1 MDESGGTI
9 LEIDDKELEIVEN
22 ILLEKGCHF
31 ANDAKEVIRYWK
43 SVDVAACPGSGKTTV
58 LLAKL
63 KLLADRMPLKKGSG
77 VCVLSHTN
85 VAVNE
90 IKTKLSNYADLL
102 MSYPNY
108 VGTIQSFID
117 QFVTKPYLKQ
127 KTDASIQVVEDS
139 VYAQHLYKLLW
150 KDRSQNSPYQKIR
163 YFIKFNVK
171 NGSGQYDNEIS
182 YMENLYQK
190 DGALY
195 VSKQKKP
202 LAGADSLSAKQYET
216 AIQELLVSEGLIRYK
231 DAYQYAVES
240 ISELSTEYTELFSR
254 RFQYVFIDEYQDCNQ
269 MQRDALDKLFNQNE
283 CCVFHI
289 GDSDQA
295 IYNSEN
301 SEIEDWK
308 PGTSCLSMASSNRY
322 GQEIADILTNL
333 RTDKKVINASLG
345 ETGYIPTVIIFDD
358 ASIDKVVGKY
368 ILALDENGLY
378 DPNGIYKIIGAVKKR
393 DLAGLKIGDYWAE
406 YDDRN
411 NLKSEYNYWNYVR
424 RISEGLSEGK
434 LYYAEGQF
442 RSLLCKILHYAGV
455 KNKISGRE
463 YTSKTIKRRIDEEHS
478 EQYRNDWI
486 QITKLKSYDVKS
498 VDAAI
503 RMLIRDLIDLKG
515 KTEDDLFGLFPEYF
529 MKEGDLEENKQG
541 NHNFFIEP
549 IRGRKI
555 VIDTVYGVKG
565 ETHDATLYLETEKS
579 RSSDIRRILPYLGV
593 GKKGSQAISEYS
605 RKCVYVGMSRPRKL
619 LCLAVRAE
627 TYEEGKKYFK
637 LGKLL
642 IVEYK

>member
-43 SVDVAACPGSGKTTV
+43 YVDVAACPGSGKTTV

-102 MSYPNY
+102 MGYPNY

-240 ISELSTEYTELFSR
+240 ISELSTEYTDLFSR

-434 LYYAEGQF
+434 LYYVEGQF

-555 VIDTVYGVKG
+555 VIDTVHGVKG

-627 TYEEGKKYFK
+627 TYEEGKKVFQTWK
-637 LGKLL
+637 V
-642 IVEYK
+642 IDCRV

>member
-102 MSYPNY
+102 MGYPNY

-240 ISELSTEYTELFSR
+240 ISELSTEYTDLFSR

-358 ASIDKVVGKY
+358 ASIDKVVGKH

-434 LYYAEGQF
+434 LYYVEGQF

-555 VIDTVYGVKG
+555 VIDTVHGVKG

-627 TYEEGKKYFK
+627 TYEEGKKVFQTWK
-637 LGKLL
+637 V
-642 IVEYK
+642 IDCRV

>member
-102 MSYPNY
+102 MGYPNY

-240 ISELSTEYTELFSR
+240 ISELSTEYTDLFSR

-434 LYYAEGQF
+434 LYYVEGQF

-463 YTSKTIKRRIDEEHS
+463 YTSKTIKRRVDEEHS

-555 VIDTVYGVKG
+555 VIDTVHGVKG

-627 TYEEGKKYFK
+627 TYEEGKKVFQTWK
-637 LGKLL
+637 V
-642 IVEYK
+642 IDCRV

>member
-102 MSYPNY
+102 MGYPNY

-240 ISELSTEYTELFSR
+240 ISELSTEYTDLFSR

-434 LYYAEGQF
+434 LYYVEGQF

-555 VIDTVYGVKG
+555 VIDTVHGVKG

-627 TYEEGKKYFK
+627 T
-637 LGKLL
+637 
-642 IVEYK
+642 

>member
-1 MDESGGTI
+1 M
-9 LEIDDKELEIVEN
+9 EIDDKELEIVEN

-240 ISELSTEYTELFSR
+240 ISELSTEYTDLFSR

-434 LYYAEGQF
+434 LYYVEGQF

-555 VIDTVYGVKG
+555 VIDTVHGVKG

-627 TYEEGKKYFK
+627 TYEEGKKVFQTWK
-637 LGKLL
+637 V
-642 IVEYK
+642 IDCRV

>member
-9 LEIDDKELEIVEN
+9 LEIVDKELEIVEN

-102 MSYPNY
+102 MGYPNY

-240 ISELSTEYTELFSR
+240 ISELSTEYTDLFSR

-434 LYYAEGQF
+434 LYYVEGQF

-555 VIDTVYGVKG
+555 VIDTVHGVKG

-627 TYEEGKKYFK
+627 TYEEGKKVFQTWK
-637 LGKLL
+637 V
-642 IVEYK
+642 IDCRV

>member
-240 ISELSTEYTELFSR
+240 ISELSTEYTDLFSR

-434 LYYAEGQF
+434 LYYVEGQF

-555 VIDTVYGVKG
+555 VIDTVHGVKG

-627 TYEEGKKYFK
+627 TYEEGKKVFQTWK
-637 LGKLL
+637 V
-642 IVEYK
+642 IDCRV

>member
-1 MDESGGTI
+1 MDESGGMTI

-163 YFIKFNVK
+163 YFIKLNVK

-195 VSKQKKP
+195 VSKQKKT

-240 ISELSTEYTELFSR
+240 ISELSTEYTDLFSR

-434 LYYAEGQF
+434 LYYVEGQF

-503 RMLIRDLIDLKG
+503 RMLIRDLIDFKG

-555 VIDTVYGVKG
+555 VIDTVHGVKG

-627 TYEEGKKYFK
+627 TYEEGKKVFQTWK
-637 LGKLL
+637 V
-642 IVEYK
+642 IDCRV

>member
-43 SVDVAACPGSGKTTV
+43 AVDVAACPGSGKTTV

-240 ISELSTEYTELFSR
+240 ISELSTEYTDLFSR

-434 LYYAEGQF
+434 LYYVEGQF

-555 VIDTVYGVKG
+555 VIDTVHGVKG

-627 TYEEGKKYFK
+627 TYEEGKKVFQTWK
-637 LGKLL
+637 V
-642 IVEYK
+642 IDCRV

>member
-434 LYYAEGQF
+434 LYYVEGQF

-555 VIDTVYGVKG
+555 VIDTVHGVKG

-627 TYEEGKKYFK
+627 TYEEGKKVFQTWK
-637 LGKLL
+637 V
-642 IVEYK
+642 IDCRV

>member
-1 MDESGGTI
+1 M
-9 LEIDDKELEIVEN
+9 EN

-117 QFVTKPYLKQ
+117 QFVTKSYLKQ

-434 LYYAEGQF
+434 LYYVEGQF

-555 VIDTVYGVKG
+555 VIDTVHGVKG

-627 TYEEGKKYFK
+627 TYEEGKKVFQTWK
-637 LGKLL
+637 V
-642 IVEYK
+642 IDCRV

>member
-1 MDESGGTI
+1 M
-9 LEIDDKELEIVEN
+9 EN

-102 MSYPNY
+102 MGYPNY

-240 ISELSTEYTELFSR
+240 ISELSTEYTDLFSR

-434 LYYAEGQF
+434 LYYVEGQF

-555 VIDTVYGVKG
+555 VIDTVHGVKG

-627 TYEEGKKYFK
+627 TYEEGKKVFQTWK
-637 LGKLL
+637 V
-642 IVEYK
+642 IDCRV

>member
-1 MDESGGTI
+1 M
-9 LEIDDKELEIVEN
+9 EIDDKELEIVES
-22 ILLEKGCHF
+22 ILLGKGCHF
-31 ANDAKEVIRYWK
+31 ANDAKKVIRCWE
-43 SVDVAACPGSGKTTV
+43 SVDVSACPGSGKTTV

-63 KLLADRMPLKKGSG
+63 KLLADRMPFQKGSG

-90 IKTKLSNYADLL
+90 IKTKLSDYADLL

-127 KTDASIQVVEDS
+127 KTDAGIRVVEDS

-171 NGSGQYDNEIS
+171 NGSGQYDNEVS

-195 VSKQKKP
+195 ISKQKKP
-202 LAGADSLSAKQYET
+202 LAGAGSLSAKQYEA
-216 AIQELLVSEGLIRYK
+216 AIQELLVSEGLIRYN
-231 DAYQYAVES
+231 DAYRYAVKN
-240 ISELSTEYTELFSR
+240 INELSTEYTDLFSQ
-254 RFQYVFIDEYQDCNQ
+254 RFRYVFIDEYQDCYQ
-269 MQRDALDKLFNQNE
+269 MQRDVLNKLFDQNK
-283 CCVFHI
+283 CCVFRI

-295 IYNSEN
+295 IYNSDN
-301 SEIEDWK
+301 SETEDWK
-308 PGTSCLSMASSNRY
+308 PSANCLPMASSNRY
-322 GQEIADILTNL
+322 GQEIADVLTNL
-333 RTDKKVINASLG
+333 RADKKMINSSLG
-345 ETGYIPTVIIFDD
+345 KIGYIPTVIIFDD
-358 ASIDKVVGKY
+358 ASINRVIEKY

-378 DPNGIYKIIGAVKKR
+378 DPNGIYKIIGAIKKR
-393 DLAGLKIGDYWAE
+393 DLKGLKISDYWAE
-406 YDDRN
+406 YDDSS
-411 NLKSEYNYWNYVR
+411 NLKGEYNYWNYVR
-424 RISEGLSEGK
+424 RISEGLSAGK
-434 LYYAEGQF
+434 LYYVESQF

-455 KNKISGRE
+455 KNKVSGRE
-463 YTSKTIKRRIDEEHS
+463 YTYKTIKKRIDEEHS
-478 EQYRNDWI
+478 ELYRDDWI
-486 QITKLKSYDVKS
+486 QITRLKSYDIKS

-503 RMLIRDLIDLKG
+503 RMLLRDLIDFKG

-529 MKEGDLEENKQG
+529 MKEGALEEGNQG
-541 NHNFFIEP
+541 NCNFFIEQS
-549 IRGRKI
+549 RGRKI
-555 VIDTVYGVKG
+555 EIDTVHGVKG

-579 RSSDIRRILPYLGV
+579 GSSDIRRILQYWGI

-619 LCLAVRAE
+619 LCLAVRVE
-627 TYEEGKKYFK
+627 TYEEGKKMFESWK
-637 LGKLL
+637 V
-642 IVEYK
+642 IDCRV

>member
-102 MSYPNY
+102 MGYPNY

-171 NGSGQYDNEIS
+171 NGSVQYDNEIS

-240 ISELSTEYTELFSR
+240 ISELSTEYTDLFSR

-434 LYYAEGQF
+434 LYYVEGQF

-503 RMLIRDLIDLKG
+503 RMLIRDLIDFKG

-555 VIDTVYGVKG
+555 VIDTVHGVKG

-627 TYEEGKKYFK
+627 TYEEGKKVFQTWK
-637 LGKLL
+637 V
-642 IVEYK
+642 IDCRV

>member
-1 MDESGGTI
+1 MDESGGMTI

-202 LAGADSLSAKQYET
+202 LAGAGSLSAKQYET

-240 ISELSTEYTELFSR
+240 ISELSTEYTDLFSR

-308 PGTSCLSMASSNRY
+308 PCTSCLSMASSNRY

-333 RTDKKVINASLG
+333 RTDKKVINVSLG

-434 LYYAEGQF
+434 LYYVEGQF

-503 RMLIRDLIDLKG
+503 RMLIRDLIDFKG
-515 KTEDDLFGLFPEYF
+515 KMEDDLFGLFPEYF
-529 MKEGDLEENKQG
+529 MKEGDLGENKQG

-555 VIDTVYGVKG
+555 VIDTVHGVKG
-565 ETHDATLYLETEKS
+565 ETHDATLYLETEKN
-579 RSSDIRRILPYLGV
+579 RSSDIGRILPYLGV

-627 TYEEGKKYFK
+627 TYEEGKKVFQTWK
-637 LGKLL
+637 V
-642 IVEYK
+642 IDCRV

>member
-240 ISELSTEYTELFSR
+240 ISELSTEYTDLFSR

-434 LYYAEGQF
+434 LYYVEGQF

-503 RMLIRDLIDLKG
+503 RMLIRDLIDFKG

-555 VIDTVYGVKG
+555 VIDTVHGVKG

-627 TYEEGKKYFK
+627 TYEEGKKVFQTWK
-637 LGKLL
+637 V
-642 IVEYK
+642 IDCRV

>member
-240 ISELSTEYTELFSR
+240 ISELSTEYTDLFSR

-358 ASIDKVVGKY
+358 ASIDKVVGKH

-434 LYYAEGQF
+434 LYYVEGQV

-555 VIDTVYGVKG
+555 VIDTVHGVKG

-627 TYEEGKKYFK
+627 TYEEGKKVFQTWK
-637 LGKLL
+637 V
-642 IVEYK
+642 IDCRV

>member
-1 MDESGGTI
+1 M
-9 LEIDDKELEIVEN
+9 EIDDKELEIVEN

-240 ISELSTEYTELFSR
+240 ISELSTEYTDLFSQ

-393 DLAGLKIGDYWAE
+393 DLTGLKIGDYWAE

-434 LYYAEGQF
+434 LYYVEGQF

-503 RMLIRDLIDLKG
+503 RMLIRDLIDFKG

-555 VIDTVYGVKG
+555 VIDTVHGVKG

-627 TYEEGKKYFK
+627 TYEEGKKVFQTWK
-637 LGKLL
+637 V
-642 IVEYK
+642 IDCRV

>member
-58 LLAKL
+58 LLAKP

-240 ISELSTEYTELFSR
+240 ISELSTEYTDLFSR

-358 ASIDKVVGKY
+358 ASIDKVVGKH

-434 LYYAEGQF
+434 LYYVEGQF

-503 RMLIRDLIDLKG
+503 RMLIRDLIDFKG

-555 VIDTVYGVKG
+555 VIDTVHGVKG

-627 TYEEGKKYFK
+627 TYEEGKKVFQTWK
-637 LGKLL
+637 V
-642 IVEYK
+642 IDCRV